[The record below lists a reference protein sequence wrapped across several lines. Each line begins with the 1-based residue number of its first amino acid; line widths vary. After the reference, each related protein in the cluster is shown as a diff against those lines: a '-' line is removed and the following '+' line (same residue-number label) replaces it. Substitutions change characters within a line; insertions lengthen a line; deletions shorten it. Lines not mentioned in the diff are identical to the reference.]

1 MKKYKLL
8 HFGHCYINE
17 SGDLVIGLLH
27 GNNKRGYT
35 FAASSA
41 HPAAFLQNIWIQTR
55 IVPNDGHWTEVSAK
69 DFMVVSQVH
78 IFSRCGNPYPFRV
91 GEELRPNRK

>member
-8 HFGHCYINE
+8 RFGHCYINA

-27 GNNKRGYT
+27 GNKKRGYT

-41 HPAAFLQNIWIQTR
+41 HPAMFLQNLWIPSR
-55 IVPNDGHWTEVSAK
+55 IVPNDGHWTEVSSSE
-69 DFMVVSQVH
+69 FNVVSMYH
-78 IFSRCGNPYPFRV
+78 AAGYKANPTPKGGICVAKF
-91 GEELRPNRK
+91 

>member
-8 HFGHCYINE
+8 RFGHCYINE

-27 GNNKRGYT
+27 GNKKRGYI

-78 IFSRCGNPYPFRV
+78 SNGYKVRPAPK
-91 GEELRPNRK
+91 GEPCLISKF